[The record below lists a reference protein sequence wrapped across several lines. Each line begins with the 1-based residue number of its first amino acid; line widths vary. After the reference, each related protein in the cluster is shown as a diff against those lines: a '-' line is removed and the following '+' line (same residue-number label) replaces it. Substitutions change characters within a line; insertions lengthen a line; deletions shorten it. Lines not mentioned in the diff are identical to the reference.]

1 MHGKRIRLSPPRRL
15 ITDIMRL
22 AASVPSVPVERL
34 MDLGAVIA
42 ARRDLSNRPPWVGIF
57 AKAMAL
63 TAQEL
68 PELRRTFLKWPWPHL
83 YEYEDSVAAITIDR
97 EYQGE
102 PCVAIRI
109 IKDIASLPL
118 TVIAGMIHESK
129 ELPIEQL
136 SDFKRTM
143 TICRLPGIIRRPA
156 IWLAY
161 NLPRQ
166 RANYFGTF
174 SVTAV
179 SFLGA
184 DALHLPN
191 PTTSLLTFGVFRA
204 DGRVPVRITM
214 DHRVFDGMGIA
225 KIMARLEAVL
235 NGPILQELRSRA
247 TAAGHAGRSDSRD
260 ESDACVTSS
269 SGTPGAS

>member
-1 MHGKRIRLSPPRRL
+1 MDGKRIRLSPPRRL

-22 AASVPSVPVERL
+22 AASVPGVPVERL
-34 MDLGAVIA
+34 MNLGAVIA
-42 ARRDLSNRPPWVGIF
+42 ARRALSDRPPWVGIF

-68 PELRRTFLKWPWPHL
+68 PELRRTYIKWPWPYL
-83 YEYEDSVAAITIDR
+83 YEYEDSVAALTINRDYR
-97 EYQGE
+97 GE
-102 PCVAIRI
+102 PCVAPRI
-109 IKDIASLPL
+109 IKEVASLPL
-118 TVIAGMIHESK
+118 MVIAGMISASQT
-129 ELPIEQL
+129 LPIEEL
-136 SDFKRTM
+136 RDFKRAM
-143 TICRLPGIIRRPA
+143 MIASLPGIFRRPA

-191 PTTSLLTFGVFRA
+191 PTTSLLTFGVFRE

-214 DHRVFDGMGIA
+214 DHRVFDGMEIA

-235 NGPILQELRSRA
+235 NGAILDELRSLSA
-247 TAAGHAGRSDSRD
+247 SPGNAGNSGPRID
-260 ESDACVTSS
+260 TSTIS
-269 SGTPGAS
+269 SCGTPAAS

>member
-1 MHGKRIRLSPPRRL
+1 MHGKTIRLSPPRRL
-15 ITDIMRL
+15 ITDIMRF
-22 AASVPSVPVERL
+22 ASSVPSVPVERL

-42 ARRDLSNRPPWVGIF
+42 ARRALTDRPPWVGIF

-68 PELRRTFLKWPWPHL
+68 PELRRAYVKWPWPHL
-83 YEYEDSVAAITIDR
+83 YEYGDSVAAITIDR
-97 EYQGE
+97 QFRGE
-102 PCVAIRI
+102 PCVAVRL
-109 IKDIASLPL
+109 IKDVATLPL
-118 TVIAGMIHESK
+118 PMIAEKIHEAK
-129 ELPIEQL
+129 QQPIEEFKE
-136 SDFKRTM
+136 FKRAM
-143 TICRLPGIIRRPA
+143 SVACLPGIIRRPMM
-156 IWLAY
+156 WLAY

-191 PTTSLLTFGVFRA
+191 PTTSLLTFGVFGP

-214 DHRVFDGMGIA
+214 DHRVFDGMEIA
-225 KIMARLEAVL
+225 KIMARLEVIL
-235 NGPILQELRSRA
+235 NGAILDELRSLANGRA
-247 TAAGHAGRSDSRD
+247 AESTKNAHRAGSRTY
-260 ESDACVTSS
+260 A
-269 SGTPGAS
+269 